1 MDNRSALM
9 DRNPGMMF
17 YTLTQF
23 VDEIRYGYSLNRP
36 IDSPR
41 QSAQTVAFFNK
52 VHFESMI
59 RYGQSRGHSRHAA
72 SNNEG
77 LLDYLLR
84 RSKFGI
90 GTANL
95 FQGHLQN
102 CLDVFQRPA
111 RIISSAKRRS
121 TNIDHLHESR
131 RQSDL
136 LPQFGQP
143 PSIQARHACP
153 DNHPVEFA
161 LHQFFDHCIP
171 PGLCAYPL
179 D

>member
-9 DRNPGMMF
+9 DRNPWMMF

-23 VDEIRYGYSLNRP
+23 VDEIRYGCPLNRL

-59 RYGQSRGHSRHAA
+59 RYGQGRGHPRHAA
-72 SNNEG
+72 SDNEG

-90 GTANL
+90 GAANL

-111 RIISSAKRRS
+111 RIIAGMKRRS
-121 TNIDHLHESR
+121 TNIHRLHESR
-131 RQSDL
+131 RQSCL
-136 LPQFGQP
+136 
-143 PSIQARHACP
+143 
-153 DNHPVEFA
+153 
-161 LHQFFDHCIP
+161 
-171 PGLCAYPL
+171 
-179 D
+179 